1 MAEATFCPTEV
12 EDKDLLESD
21 RLKAIKNLEK
31 YQTEMKA
38 WIDKKVK
45 ERLFDL
51 GDLVL
56 LHRPHKESLIKL
68 QPKWDGS
75 Y

>member
-1 MAEATFCPTEV
+1 MAEATFCPIEV
-12 EDKDLLESD
+12 EDKDLVESD

-56 LHRPHKESLIKL
+56 LCRPHKESLGKL
-68 QPKWDGS
+68 QPKWDGP

>member
-12 EDKDLLESD
+12 EDKDLVESD

-45 ERLFDL
+45 
-51 GDLVL
+51 
-56 LHRPHKESLIKL
+56 
-68 QPKWDGS
+68 
-75 Y
+75 